1 MKSLQGQLLI
11 ASPHLPDPNFERTVV
26 IMVQHTPQ
34 GALGLVLNRP
44 SDNRL
49 RDIWKE
55 VTDEPCEADQPVYF
69 GGPVPGPLMA
79 IHTRKSCVEEEVRK
93 GIYFA
98 TQREHLEELVRV
110 NAQPF
115 HVFSGY
121 AGWGEGQLEGEMEAG
136 GWLTCPAAR
145 DLVFPPP
152 GEDIWKKAVQ
162 QIGAEI
168 LRSSLDIDQ
177 VPDDPSLN

>member
-11 ASPHLPDPNFERTVV
+11 ASPHLPDPNFEHTVV
-26 IMVQHTPQ
+26 LMIQHNQQ

-44 SDNRL
+44 SDSRL
-49 RDIWKE
+49 REIWE
-55 VTDEPCEADQPVYF
+55 QVTDQPCPADQPIYV

-79 IHTRKSCVEEEVRK
+79 IHTRKSCVEEEVRR

-98 TQREHLEELVRV
+98 TQREHLEELVRE

-121 AGWGEGQLEGEMEAG
+121 SGWGEGQLENEMEAG
-136 GWLTCPAAR
+136 GWLTCPATR
-145 DLVFPPP
+145 KLVFPPP
-152 GEDIWKKAVQ
+152 GENIWKKAVQ
-162 QIGAEI
+162 QIGSEI
-168 LRSSLDIDQ
+168 LRSSLHIEG
-177 VPDDPSLN
+177 VSDDPSLN